1 MNIYSRDDERAIRV
15 QRLVDDWTASGLLQP
30 EQRERIVPTVK
41 VDFRRTNKFLRAT
54 LFVIGF
60 IVIIAFTLLVSIF
73 LDFDDQAFSWVAL
86 VAAAGCF
93 TIAQAATSK
102 YRLYHF
108 GVEEAAAIA
117 AVLFFVIFAA
127 TAFVSGF
134 STIAA
139 FAAAAAGAYVLFL
152 RFGYLYAGIA
162 ATLLAPMVVMDA
174 GQTDTVRRL
183 LAFVLLLTIFF
194 LSRERREDH
203 DPDYP
208 SDAYGV
214 IEGVAWA
221 AMYLVANLKISEWL
235 SAPDDVPLF
244 YWSTYA
250 VIWMLPVAGLWI
262 AIRDRHR
269 VMLDVNIALAIVT
282 LMSNKP
288 YLGGEPKPWDP
299 ILFGVM
305 LVVVAV
311 GLRRWLASGPDGS
324 RKGFIA
330 ERILASEREKLALAG
345 SATVFAPGAP
355 AARTHESPSI
365 GGGGSSG
372 GAGASG
378 KF

>member
-30 EQRERIVPTVK
+30 EQRERIAPGLR

-54 LFVIGF
+54 LFVFGF
-60 IVIIAFTLLVSIF
+60 IIVFAFTGLVAVF
-73 LDFDDQAFSWVAL
+73 LDFDDAASSWLAL
-86 VAAAGCF
+86 LAAAASF
-93 TIAQAATSK
+93 AAAQKAISR

-108 GVEEAAAIA
+108 GIEEAAAVA
-117 AVLFFVIFAA
+117 AVLSFVIFAA
-127 TAFVSGF
+127 TAFVDDF
-134 STIAA
+134 STVAA

-174 GQTDTVRRL
+174 AQTDTVRRL
-183 LAFVLLLTIFF
+183 LAFILLLTIFF

-208 SDAYGV
+208 ADAYGV

-235 SAPDDVPLF
+235 STPDEVPLF
-244 YWSTYA
+244 YWGTYV

-269 VMLDVNIALAIVT
+269 VMLDVNIVLVIVT
-282 LMSNKP
+282 LMTNKP
-288 YLGGEPKPWDP
+288 YLGGESKPWDP

-305 LVVVAV
+305 LITVAV

-324 RKGFIA
+324 RHGFIA
-330 ERILASEREKLALAG
+330 ERILASEHEKLALAG
-345 SATVFAPGAP
+345 SATVLAPGAP
-355 AARTHESPSI
+355 AAQPHESPSA
-365 GGGGSSG
+365 GGGGRSG